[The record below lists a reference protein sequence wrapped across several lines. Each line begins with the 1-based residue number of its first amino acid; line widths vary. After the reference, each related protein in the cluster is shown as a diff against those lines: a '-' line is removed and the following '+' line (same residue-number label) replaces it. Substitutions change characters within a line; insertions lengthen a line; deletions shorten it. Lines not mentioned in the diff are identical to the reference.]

1 MTRFLAGIR
10 IIQDKG
16 WQLARKLIR
25 LMVCTS
31 RCFKLRYLQILMGM
45 SDGMALREKEMIMV
59 MMVMMLLVVV
69 VRMVWIV
76 IVMSTV
82 VMVIMVVMVVMG
94 MVPRVMV
101 MVIVEWHFV
110 L

>member
-59 MMVMMLLVVV
+59 MMVMMLQVV

-76 IVMSTV
+76 MVISTV

>member
-1 MTRFLAGIR
+1 MARILAGIR

-16 WQLARKLIR
+16 WHLARKFIR
-25 LMVCTS
+25 VMVCTS

-45 SDGMALREKEMIMV
+45 NDGVALREKEVIIV
-59 MMVMMLLVVV
+59 MMVMMLQVV
-69 VRMVWIV
+69 VRMMWIV
-76 IVMSTV
+76 MVMSTV
-82 VMVIMVVMVVMG
+82 VMVIMVVMV

>member
-1 MTRFLAGIR
+1 MARFLAGIR

-59 MMVMMLLVVV
+59 MMVMLLVVV

-101 MVIVEWHFV
+101 MVIVE
-110 L
+110 